1 MTIACGELGH
11 HIKDFCRSHQVDL
24 VICGKKK
31 GMIMIAADHQ
41 IDLV

>member
-24 VICGKKK
+24 VICGNHQEK
-31 GMIMIAADHQ
+31 G
-41 IDLV
+41 